1 MGGGGVLAP
10 CNLPPPPPP
19 PDPPVVRHVRE
30 FPEIVDKLILEV
42 FFSGQS
48 HWHMIYPS
56 TYYYHFLGHHWK
68 SFFFFFFVV
77 VGPPSPTIPIHPG
90 LQTNEALF
98 LPCGKKVL
106 KLSGCYWGP
115 LMLKKLTV
123 VLWCVYMCLKQ
134 KNNFIYMTKIL
145 LLLIKLVCD
154 TIWLSS
160 YFNTISKTLPWY
172 INELIVNLI

>member
-1 MGGGGVLAP
+1 MWGGGVLAP
-10 CNLPPPPPP
+10 CNLPPPP
-19 PDPPVVRHVRE
+19 DPPVVRE

-68 SFFFFFFVV
+68 SFFFFC
-77 VGPPSPTIPIHPG
+77 GGSPPSPIHPG
-90 LQTNEALF
+90 LQTNEALWQ
-98 LPCGKKVL
+98 K
-106 KLSGCYWGP
+106 SSQTQW
-115 LMLKKLTV
+115 MLLGSV
-123 VLWCVYMCLKQ
+123 DVEEVDSSIMVCLHVFET

-154 TIWLSS
+154 TTWLSS

>member
-1 MGGGGVLAP
+1 MGGGY
-10 CNLPPPPPP
+10 LPPVTSPPP
-19 PDPPVVRHVRE
+19 PDPPVVRE

-68 SFFFFFFVV
+68 SFFFFFLWWVRL
-77 VGPPSPTIPIHPG
+77 P
-90 LQTNEALF
+90 LQSRSIRAFKPMKPFF

>member
-1 MGGGGVLAP
+1 MWGGGGY
-10 CNLPPPPPP
+10 LPPVTSPPPP
-19 PDPPVVRHVRE
+19 PDPPVVRE
-30 FPEIVDKLILEV
+30 FPVIIDKLILEV
-42 FFSGQS
+42 FFFRPVPLTYDISY
-48 HWHMIYPS
+48 IYLHIIIIFWATIESP
-56 TYYYHFLGHHWK
+56 
-68 SFFFFFFVV
+68 FFFFFFFLWWVSAF
-77 VGPPSPTIPIHPG
+77 PYNPSLSIR
-90 LQTNEALF
+90 AF
-98 LPCGKKVL
+98 KSMKPCGKKVL

-154 TIWLSS
+154 TTWLSS